1 MAERRSHYELAF
13 EALLNRRGTPF
24 VAVED
29 VRHVVK
35 GRLGAKTFD
44 YVVYPSGGP
53 AYLVEVKGR
62 KLPAGVERSD
72 ARTNNWITRA
82 DLEGMQTWQ
91 EVFGAEYV
99 TSFVFAFWLSG
110 KERPGG
116 AATMMN
122 AEDRSVVPFA
132 GRRYSFWLVRQ
143 ADYARHQKQRSK
155 RWDTLTIPTED
166 FRRISTRLQAVW
178 PSAPC

>member
-29 VRHVVK
+29 VRHCIK

-53 AYLVEVKGR
+53 AYLVDVKGR
-62 KLPAGVERSD
+62 KLSAGVERPD
-72 ARTNNWITRA
+72 ARSNNWITRA
-82 DLEGMQTWQ
+82 DLEGMQIWQ
-91 EVFGAEYV
+91 EVFGKDYV
-99 TSFVFAFWLSG
+99 TSIVFAFWLAGDEEAGDTS
-110 KERPGG
+110 KSPL
-116 AATMMN
+116 AAG
-122 AEDRSVVPFA
+122 RSVVAFA
-132 GRRYSFWLVRQ
+132 GRRYSFWLVRLV
-143 ADYARHQKQRSK
+143 DYARHQKQRSK
-155 RWDTLTIPTED
+155 KWDTITIPTED

-178 PSAPC
+178 PAAPC

>member
-29 VRHVVK
+29 VRHRVK

-53 AYLVEVKGR
+53 AYLVDVKGR
-62 KLPAGVERSD
+62 KLSAGVERSD
-72 ARTNNWITRA
+72 ARSNSWITRA

-91 EVFGAEYV
+91 EVFGPDYV

-110 KERPGG
+110 DIETGG
-116 AATMMN
+116 AAPSSLASGRNVM
-122 AEDRSVVPFA
+122 AFA
-132 GRRYSFWLVRQ
+132 GRRYSFWLVRLV
-143 ADYARHQKQRSK
+143 DYAQHQKQRSK
-155 RWDTLTIPTED
+155 KWDTLTIPTED

-178 PSAPC
+178 PEAPC